1 MRKALAA
8 LVVVALLAPTAVAQA
23 EDTAEPR
30 IEWSSPWER
39 GQYEGLPDTSE
50 EPWTAPDGTLDLRA
64 TIHDDSAIERVTIE
78 RRYEGEVDG
87 REESDRRTLRLGATE
102 RIDETIHLGTH
113 GPTQLTITVR
123 DVAGNVY
130 VGRVTVDVDDTT
142 APTADLSATP
152 VGDGMVRVHGS
163 VTDDTQV
170 DTVRLHAVSATK
182 VVSARQG
189 SLDITDNS
197 VALDRR
203 IQAPP
208 KGVDG
213 AVTVDLVDR
222 SGNTR
227 TIMVPV
233 NASTTPTPTATATP
247 TATPSPTATAT
258 PTATPVPSNLETI
271 SPTTTPTATA
281 TATPPPQNHDGGL
294 GVLDILKLIGGIA
307 LLGVGAVV
315 VANVVTGGRY

>member
-1 MRKALAA
+1 MRKAFTA

-39 GQYEGLPDTSE
+39 AASEGLPDTSD
-50 EPWTAPDGTLDLRA
+50 EPWTAPDGTLDLQA
-64 TIHDDSAIERVTIE
+64 TIHDESAIERVTIG
-78 RRYEGEVDG
+78 RRYEGAVDG

-113 GPTQLTITVR
+113 GTTQLTITVQ
-123 DVAGNVY
+123 DAAGNVY
-130 VGRVTVDVDDTT
+130 VGRITVDVDDTT
-142 APTADLSATP
+142 APTSDLSATP
-152 VGDGMVRVHGS
+152 VGGGMVRVHGT

-182 VVSARQG
+182 IVSPRQG

-197 VALDRR
+197 VEIDTRV
-203 IQAPP
+203 QAPP
-208 KGVDG
+208 KGDDG

-222 SGNTR
+222 AGNTR

-233 NASTTPTPTATATP
+233 NASTRPTPTATS
-247 TATPSPTATAT
+247 TATPRPTATASPT
-258 PTATPVPSNLETI
+258 PTGTPPSNLETI
-271 SPTTTPTATA
+271 APTATVTPTTTAAPE
-281 TATPPPQNHDGGL
+281 QYRGGGL
-294 GVLDILKLIGGIA
+294 GVLGVLKLIGGVA

-315 VANVVTGGRY
+315 LANVVTGGRY